1 MSANKKII
9 TAAGGIVLNPE
20 NELLFIY
27 RRGKW
32 DLPKGKLD
40 EGETIPE
47 CAVREVEEETGIRN
61 ILLGNFIG
69 ITKHEYFDEW
79 VKADV
84 LKETHWYEMKIET
97 NQTLIPQTEED
108 IEDIK
113 WIPLPQ
119 LQPYLD
125 DSYPSIVEIIQLW
138 KQNV

>member
-61 ILLGNFIG
+61 IVLGRFVG

-125 DSYPSIVEIIQLW
+125 DSYVSIVEIIQLW